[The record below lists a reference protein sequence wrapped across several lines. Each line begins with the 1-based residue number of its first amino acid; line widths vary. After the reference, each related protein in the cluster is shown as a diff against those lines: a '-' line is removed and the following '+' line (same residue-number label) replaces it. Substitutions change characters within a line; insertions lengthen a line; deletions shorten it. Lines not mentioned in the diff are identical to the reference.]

1 MLRVGLT
8 GGIGCGK
15 SVVAQHFAA
24 LNVPFIDADNIA
36 HHLTAHGSPVL
47 NTIEAAFGDEVRLPD
62 GGLNR
67 AWLRQRIFSD
77 ADARRKLE
85 AILHP
90 LILDEMQHQLQVLH
104 DVPYVLLVI
113 PLLFETKMY
122 RALIDRVLV
131 VDCAED
137 QQRARVSERDGLST
151 GAVNAILAAQMPRAN
166 RLALADEVLTN
177 TGDRAELHD
186 RIHALH
192 HTYLALSAKTL

>member
-24 LNVPFIDADNIA
+24 FNVAFIDADNIA
-36 HHLTAHGSPVL
+36 HHLTANGSPAL
-47 NTIEAAFGDEVRLPD
+47 DTIEAVFGNAVRLPD

-77 ADARRKLE
+77 VEARKKLE

-90 LILDEMQHQLQVLH
+90 LILDEMRHQLQVLH

-113 PLLFETKMY
+113 PLLLETQMY
-122 RALIDRVLV
+122 RDLIDRVLV
-131 VDCAED
+131 VDCSED
-137 QQRARVSERDGLST
+137 QQRARVRERDGLST
-151 GAVNAILAAQMPRAN
+151 SAINAILSAQMSRVD
-166 RLALADEVLTN
+166 RLARADDVLTN
-177 TGDRAELHD
+177 TGDRAELQAKVE
-186 RIHALH
+186 ALH
-192 HTYLALSAKTL
+192 QAYLALSAKTL

>member
-24 LNVPFIDADNIA
+24 LNVPFIDADHIA
-36 HHLTAHGSPVL
+36 RHLTAHGSSVL
-47 NTIEAAFGDEVRLPD
+47 DTIEATFGDKVRLPD

-77 ADARRKLE
+77 DESRKKLE

-90 LILDEMQHQLQVLH
+90 LILDEMCHQLQVLC

-113 PLLFETKMY
+113 PLLLETQMY

-131 VDCAED
+131 VDCDED
-137 QQRARVSERDGLST
+137 QQRARVSERDGLTTS
-151 GAVNAILAAQMPRAN
+151 AVNAILVAQMPRAN
-166 RLALADEVLTN
+166 RLALADDVLTN
-177 TGDRAELHD
+177 TGDRAELSD
-186 RIHALH
+186 KVQTLH

>member
-24 LNVPFIDADNIA
+24 LNVPFIDADHIA
-36 HHLTAHGSPVL
+36 RHLTARGSPIL
-47 NTIEAAFGDEVRLPD
+47 DTIEAVFGHEVRLPD
-62 GGLNR
+62 DGLNR

-77 ADARRKLE
+77 AETRKKLE

-90 LILDEMQHQLQVLH
+90 LILDEMHHQLQVMR

-113 PLLFETKMY
+113 PLLLETQMY
-122 RALIDRVLV
+122 RSLIDRVLV
-131 VDCAED
+131 VDCTED
-137 QQRARVSERDGLST
+137 QQRMRVSERDGLST
-151 GAVNAILAAQMPRAN
+151 SAVDTILAAQMSRAD
-166 RLALADEVLTN
+166 RLALADDVLTN
-177 TGDRAELHD
+177 TDDRAALHD
-186 RIHALH
+186 KIQALH

>member
-1 MLRVGLT
+1 MLRIGLT

-24 LNVPFIDADNIA
+24 LNVPFIDADHIA
-36 HHLTAHGSPVL
+36 RYLTAHGSSVL
-47 NTIEAAFGDEVRLPD
+47 DTIEAAFGKAIRLPD

-67 AWLRQRIFSD
+67 AWLRQCIFSD
-77 ADARRKLE
+77 AESRKKLE

-90 LILDEMQHQLQVLH
+90 LILDEMRHQLQVLR

-113 PLLFETKMY
+113 PLLLETQMY
-122 RALIDRVLV
+122 RALVDRVLV

-137 QQRARVSERDGLST
+137 QQRMRVSERDGLTTS
-151 GAVNAILAAQMPRAN
+151 AVNDILAAQMSRAT
-166 RLALADEVLTN
+166 RLALADDVLAN
-177 TGDRAELHD
+177 TGDRPELHD
-186 RIHALH
+186 KIQVLH

>member
-47 NTIEAAFGDEVRLPD
+47 DMIEAAFGDKVRLPD
-62 GGLNR
+62 GGLDR

-77 ADARRKLE
+77 AEARKKLE

-90 LILDEMQHQLQVLH
+90 LILDEMRHQLQVLH

-113 PLLFETKMY
+113 PLLLERQIY
-122 RALIDRVLV
+122 RALVHRVLV

-137 QQRARVSERDGLST
+137 QQRARVSERDGLNT
-151 GAVNAILAAQMPRAN
+151 NAVNAILAAQMPRAT
-166 RLALADEVLTN
+166 RLALADDVLAN

-186 RIHALH
+186 KIQALH
-192 HTYLALSAKTL
+192 HAYLALSAKKL

>member
-77 ADARRKLE
+77 AEARRKLE

-177 TGDRAELHD
+177 TGDLKELHD

>member
-24 LNVPFIDADNIA
+24 FNVACIDSDNIA
-36 HHLTAHGSPVL
+36 HHLTANGSPVL
-47 NTIEAAFGDEVRLPD
+47 DTIEAVFGNAVRLPD

-77 ADARRKLE
+77 VYARKKLE

-90 LILDEMQHQLQVLH
+90 LILDEMRHQLQVLH
-104 DVPYVLLVI
+104 NVPYVLLVI
-113 PLLFETKMY
+113 PLLLETQMY
-122 RALIDRVLV
+122 QGLIDRVLV

-137 QQRARVSERDGLST
+137 QQRARVNERDGLST
-151 GAVNAILAAQMPRAN
+151 SAINAILSAQMSRAD
-166 RLALADEVLTN
+166 RLAQADDVLTN
-177 TGDRAELHD
+177 TGDRAELQAKVQ
-186 RIHALH
+186 ALH
-192 HTYLALSAKTL
+192 QAYLALSAKTL

>member
-36 HHLTAHGSPVL
+36 RHLTAQGSTVL
-47 NTIEAAFGDEVRLPD
+47 DLIEAALGVEVRLPD

-67 AWLRQRIFSD
+67 SWLRQRIFSD
-77 ADARRKLE
+77 AEARKKLE

-90 LILDEMQHQLQVLH
+90 LILDEMRHQLQALH
-104 DVPYVLLVI
+104 GVPYVLLVI
-113 PLLFETKMY
+113 PLLFETEMY
-122 RALIDRVLV
+122 RSLIDRALV

-151 GAVNAILAAQMPRAN
+151 GAVNAILAAQMPRAH

-177 TGDRAELHD
+177 TGDLKELHD
-186 RIHALH
+186 KIHALH